1 MTLITMVYLG
11 LFSVP
16 LVYEKNKTNIDEYLR
31 LANSRL
37 GSVLSMVTQK
47 VTALTSGGATSG
59 DSKKKN

>member
-16 LVYEKNKTNIDEYLR
+16 LVYEENKTKIDEYIR
-31 LANSRL
+31 LAHNRL
-37 GSVLSMVTQK
+37 GSTLSMVTQK
-47 VTALTSGGATSG
+47 VTALTSGGATSS